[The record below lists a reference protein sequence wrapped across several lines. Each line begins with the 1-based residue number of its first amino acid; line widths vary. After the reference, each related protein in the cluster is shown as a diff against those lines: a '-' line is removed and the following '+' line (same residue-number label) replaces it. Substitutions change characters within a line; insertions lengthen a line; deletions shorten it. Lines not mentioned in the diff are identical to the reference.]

1 MPLEISKESD
11 GLILEEKK
19 NVVHHGVADKE
30 EYSASEGEQ
39 EDLDHGRKMRRW
51 LTGQEDSKKSFFFF
65 FKSLG

>member
-11 GLILEEKK
+11 SSILEEEK
-19 NVVHHGVADKE
+19 NVVHHGVAGKE
-30 EYSASEGEQ
+30 EYSANEGER

-51 LTGQEDSKKSFFFF
+51 LTGQEDSKKLFF